1 MYIQVNLLS
10 MYTCNIKSQWCK
22 STSIYANQGSG
33 VKKLAVV
40 RVGEEGTKDSGPR
53 EQAVAGI

>member
-1 MYIQVNLLS
+1 
-10 MYTCNIKSQWCK
+10 MYTCNIVITKSQSCK
-22 STSIYANQGSG
+22 STSIYANQWSG

-53 EQAVAGI
+53 KETVAGV